1 MPDNPILAGFRA
13 ERIGPDKLLTTWV
26 ETRLSNVGKIPF
38 RQERILGMPD
48 QTADVLG
55 VKKFN
60 RGLYDLLMGITLI
73 CLRRNIVLRMARK
86 GTGEP
91 TQAPQARV
99 HFLAVVSLDR
109 ERVDT
114 RYSVS
119 WFGWL
124 GAFWLSLAFLGF
136 SKHSFKE
143 FKWQMCGVI
152 GAAALFSAIT
162 FHLLRPNELQL
173 LKLY

>member
-1 MPDNPILAGFRA
+1 
-13 ERIGPDKLLTTWV
+13 
-26 ETRLSNVGKIPF
+26 
-38 RQERILGMPD
+38 
-48 QTADVLG
+48 
-55 VKKFN
+55 
-60 RGLYDLLMGITLI
+60 MGITLI

-86 GTGEP
+86 ETGDRPGLPRRE
-91 TQAPQARV
+91 
-99 HFLAVVSLDR
+99 HFLALVSLGR
-109 ERVDT
+109 EHVDT

-124 GAFWLSLAFLGF
+124 GAFWLSLAFLSF

-143 FKWQMCGVI
+143 FKWQMCGAI

-173 LKLY
+173 VKLYYGNAELNGQTIDATLMPGKDERSGPRRFVLRDIRAELT